1 MSADQLAA
9 QQAFVTKDLS
19 AVDRSVTPWVV
30 AFSHKSFQMDQTTWS
45 MHDFITTFKVDWW
58 FVGHWHQYT
67 RYPPI
72 SSLNN
77 KVVIDSASI
86 SADKSV
92 YTNPMYPTLVVIGA
106 PGDIEVNPKEC
117 NEEWNIYCSGNYG
130 FGLFTVYNA
139 THSHF
144 FWNTT
149 VPVAGSPDPTFSDS
163 LWIIKQ

>member
-1 MSADQLAA
+1 MQPGIRLPLKRN
-9 QQAFVTKDLS
+9 VTFPSTS

-106 PGDIEVNPKEC
+106 PLAIDADSFSKGAGNVEEVLRKICEKVHAYGD
-117 NEEWNIYCSGNYG
+117 
-130 FGLFTVYNA
+130 
-139 THSHF
+139 
-144 FWNTT
+144 
-149 VPVAGSPDPTFSDS
+149 VAITPRV
-163 LWIIKQ
+163 K